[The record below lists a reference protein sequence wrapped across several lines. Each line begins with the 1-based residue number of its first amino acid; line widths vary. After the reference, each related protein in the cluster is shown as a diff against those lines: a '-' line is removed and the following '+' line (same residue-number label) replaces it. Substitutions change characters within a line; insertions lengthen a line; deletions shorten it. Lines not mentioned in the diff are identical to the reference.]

1 YITYRCNNSSRGFC
15 KCGSF
20 SHKTMEK
27 AFLEYL
33 DTLEN
38 MAPDKSI
45 MEKRKKIV
53 NSEKKK
59 QEINKKIEKLEN
71 KKKVIRNQFINDL
84 IDVNEYHEITEEIQK
99 QQNIQ
104 QSKILELDEII
115 EDSNDSYSYDDI
127 KDIVTNIKLN
137 WGYLTN
143 KEKQ

>member
-1 YITYRCNNSSRGFC
+1 
-15 KCGSF
+15 
-20 SHKTMEK
+20 
-27 AFLEYL
+27 
-33 DTLEN
+33 
-38 MAPDKSI
+38 

-137 WGYLTN
+137 WRYLTN
-143 KEKQ
+143 KEKQQFLERFVEVIKVDKLTNKIIIKSVEFKR